1 LKIKNT
7 TSLDASGEESMKR
20 IFAVLLLTAVVNASN
35 AAPTAI
41 SAVPTSWKVESYLG
55 SGVVVLWFT
64 GSPCANGQLVL
75 PASATATDHNRLF
88 TAVMTAKAAGKT
100 MVIFYD
106 SASCV
111 ISSFGVQ

>member
-20 IFAVLLLTAVVNASN
+20 
-35 AAPTAI
+35 
-41 SAVPTSWKVESYLG
+41 
-55 SGVVVLWFT
+55 
-64 GSPCANGQLVL
+64 L

-100 MVIFYD
+100 MVIFHD